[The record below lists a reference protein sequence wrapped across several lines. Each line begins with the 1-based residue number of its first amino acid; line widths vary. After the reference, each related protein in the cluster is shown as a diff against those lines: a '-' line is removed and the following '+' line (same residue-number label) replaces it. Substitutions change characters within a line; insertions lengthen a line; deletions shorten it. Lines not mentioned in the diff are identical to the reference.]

1 MELVFSGNKVV
12 VSVEG
17 QRVANVYCVDYNAG
31 LYDIV
36 FNDDVVEQ
44 DPMPIFSQLLVNTNE
59 RVPELVSHEVNTW
72 RYVVPN
78 PLLDLSSIQARH
90 DGDKIHFT
98 DNARELFYAVQV
110 GEEAYNIIE
119 VSLSDLHFNRQLDEL
134 LAAKFVDLFNQTRD
148 AQIKDGTVMLT
159 FMGDVGDHP
168 LDMFHVNTTGH
179 GVFHITSTAGRVGEM
194 REFALSVEAAGAVGV
209 EFVSYNGSPFPDT
222 FCNELY
228 KRTTG
233 YNLGACVSDRPRRYA
248 VDVHEYMSLTDIETL
263 QDAISNGFG
272 EDNALIA
279 IREILPS
286 VILTVND
293 KHYAVMPVF
302 VDPRDTRETC
312 SGDVVYRG
320 KSIGKGLVL
329 ARGYLC
335 MEATNAV
342 CDVLS
347 PITVNRPSAIPLAT
361 VLEAFMMASDTRDE
375 LSVSLFEPVANRR
388 GDGRRDRG
396 YSRRDIGGLSRGRSR
411 GR

>member
-1 MELVFSGNKVV
+1 MELVFNGNKVV
-12 VSVEG
+12 ASVEG
-17 QRVANVYCVDYNAG
+17 QRVANVYCVDYDAG

-44 DPMPIFSQLLVNTNE
+44 DPLPILSQLLVNASE
-59 RVPELVSHEVNTW
+59 RTPALVSHEVNTW

-78 PLLDLSSIQARH
+78 PVLDLSKIQTRD

-98 DNARELFYAVQV
+98 DNARELFYAVLV
-110 GEEAYNIIE
+110 GEETYNIIE
-119 VSLSDLHFNRQLDEL
+119 VSPSELRFNRQLDEM

-148 AQIKDGTVMLT
+148 VRIKDGTVILT
-159 FMGDVGDHP
+159 FIGSVDDHP
-168 LDMFHVNTTGH
+168 MDMFHINTTGH
-179 GVFHITSTAGRVGEM
+179 GVFQIDSAAGRVGEM
-194 REFALSVEAAGAVGV
+194 REFALSGEAASAVGV
-209 EFVSYNGSPFPDT
+209 EFVSYNDTPFPEA
-222 FCNELY
+222 FCCELY

-233 YNLGACVSDRPRRYA
+233 YNLGVCVSDKPRRYA
-248 VDVHEYMSLTDIETL
+248 VDVHECMTLTDIETL
-263 QDAISNGFG
+263 QNTIGAGFG

-286 VILTVND
+286 VILTINC

-320 KSIGKGLVL
+320 KTIGKGLVL

-335 MEATNAV
+335 MEATDAV

-347 PITVNRPSAIPLAT
+347 PITVKRPSAIPLAT
-361 VLEAFMMASDTRDE
+361 VLDAFMMASDTRDE
-375 LSVSLFEPVANRR
+375 LRISMFEPVADRR